1 MSNSKYGVKIKNI
14 EISSLYDYKNG
25 TRDYFLSK
33 NAMFTNSLF
42 LDYLLENGLNV
53 TNGGFTQDIVCFEYN
68 MNCKSYEEQVK
79 IVEKSIESNL
89 EDENFD
95 KERDKKL
102 NEFLNKVHSLS
113 NNFVEISKDD
123 IRNDSYSKPISIV
136 YKKKNKNDEYKELK
150 TIKYKQLYRST
161 GKAKN
166 GSCMFINEKL
176 YNKAKEF
183 LRMGIEIPKENPPL
197 VEIRA
202 YEPLIS
208 STIIDRIKIDP
219 KNILILKDVDSFFET
234 NVIIV
239 ETQKVKDK
247 KKGKKKNLKEDTFHN
262 ECITRKE
269 KNYKLKNTLFDGQ
282 GLIDKSIFPNDC
294 DGYVLLRQHF
304 CKMACF
310 CTDIQLFFKDKFK
323 DKYENAKVKDMFG
336 NEHYVKDI
344 KLITTD
350 NAMKW
355 LKFDVDYEYWCKWVN
370 ICHNNFGIVKTAHKS
385 KLGNVQK
392 MSYQMVNSLDCNI
405 MENVVKESMDYVS
418 KLKQDDKIFLE
429 YLKLNS
435 NFSNDYEVL
444 IALCKQ
450 NYDFVRSKYFR
461 DRKYEII
468 KQYIK
473 NIKLGKIIQN
483 ADNLIIVGS
492 PYAMLLHSIGENV
505 ENDNTFVKENNTIQC
520 YTERFDNGEYLAF
533 FRSPFNS
540 KNNLS
545 YLHNTYDDKFKRY
558 FIFGKQIIAIN
569 MIHTDFQDRNNGS
582 DQDSDAGFTTN
593 QKDIVKHAKKCYLEY
608 PTIVNNIPKEKNN
621 YNDTPLDYATI
632 DNNIA
637 NSSFVIGTSS
647 NLAQI
652 AQTYS
657 YNFTD
662 EKYQNY
668 VCILSVLAQV
678 AIDSAKRRF
687 DVDLVKEINRIQ
699 KELDIT
705 KKGYPVFW
713 KEIKKKNDKF
723 GMVKKKKEDKTFYN
737 EDLQC
742 PMNYLYK
749 LKFPSYRSKQS
760 TLPMDY
766 FFQKFELETNRRQS
780 KKVEEFIQKYSINLN
795 KYNTSSE
802 NTFDREDDYILLRSD
817 FNDMIESIQTIYLS
831 KTYLGLMSWLI
842 DRAFNI
848 TNYQQAKQKLQL
860 TNTQLDFNKAIILK
874 TLYNINPQNLLKIFS
889 KNT

>member
-1 MSNSKYGVKIKNI
+1 MPISKYGVKIRNI
-14 EISSLYDYKNG
+14 EISSLYDYQNG
-25 TRDYFLSK
+25 SRNYFLSK
-33 NAMFTNSLF
+33 DAMFTNSLF
-42 LDYLLENGLNV
+42 LDYLLENGLKV
-53 TNGGFTQDIVCFEYN
+53 TKSGFTQDIVCFEYN
-68 MNCKSYEEQVK
+68 MNCKSYKEQVK
-79 IVEKSIESNL
+79 IINNAIDKNKQSDKYD
-89 EDENFD
+89 EDKN
-95 KERDKKL
+95 KKL
-102 NEFLNKVHSLS
+102 NDYLEKVKSIS
-113 NNFVEISKDD
+113 SKFKKMSKDK
-123 IRNDSYSKPISIV
+123 IRTESYSKPISITYRTRTKDNV
-136 YKKKNKNDEYKELK
+136 YKNLN
-150 TIKYKQLYRST
+150 TITYKQLYRST

-176 YNKAKEF
+176 YDIANNF
-183 LRMGIEIPKENPPL
+183 LRMGIEIPKENSPL

-208 STIIDRIKIDP
+208 STTIDRIKINP

-234 NVIIV
+234 NVVIV
-239 ETQKVKDK
+239 GIQKVKDK
-247 KKGKKKNLKEDTFHN
+247 KKKDSDEDTFHN
-262 ECITRKE
+262 ECITE
-269 KNYKLKNTLFDGQ
+269 KRSNYKLKNTLFDGQ
-282 GLIDKSIFPNDC
+282 GLIDKSIFPSDC
-294 DGYVLLRQHF
+294 NGYVLLRQHF

-323 DKYENAKVKDMFG
+323 GEYDNAKVKDMFG

-344 KLITTD
+344 KLITTN

-418 KLKQDDKIFLE
+418 KLKQDNKTFLE

-444 IALCKQ
+444 VELCKQ

-473 NIKLGKIIQN
+473 NIKLGKLIQN
-483 ADNLIIVGS
+483 ADNLVIVGS
-492 PYAMLLHSIGENV
+492 PYAMLLHSIGEDI

-545 YLHNTYDDKFKRY
+545 YLHNVYNDKFKRY
-558 FIFGKQIIAIN
+558 FIFGKQIIAVN

-582 DQDSDAGFTTN
+582 DQDSDSGFTTN
-593 QKDIVKHAKKCYLEY
+593 QKDIVEHARKCYLEY

-621 YNDTPLDYATI
+621 YNDTSLDYAKI
-632 DNNIA
+632 DNNIS
-637 NSSFVIGTSS
+637 NSSFVIGISS

-662 EKYQNY
+662 EKYQNN

-687 DVDLVKEINRIQ
+687 DINLVQEINRIQ
-699 KELDIT
+699 NELEIS
-705 KKGYPVFW
+705 KNGYPIFW
-713 KEIKKKNDKF
+713 KEIKKKNDRF
-723 GMVKKKKEDKTFYN
+723 GITKGKKDKKDDESIYN
-737 EDLQC
+737 DELQC
-742 PMNYLYK
+742 PMNDLYK
-749 LKFPSYRSKQS
+749 LEFPSYHTNTS
-760 TLPMDY
+760 TLPMNY

-780 KKVEEFIQKYSINLN
+780 KKVEKFIQDYSLNLN
-795 KYNTSSE
+795 DYYSDCNSNNE
-802 NTFDREDDYILLRSD
+802 NEDYLLLRSD
-817 FNDMIESIQTIYLS
+817 FDEMIESIQTLYLS
-831 KTYLGLMSWLI
+831 STYIGLMSWLV
-842 DRAFNI
+842 DRAFLI
-848 TNYQQAKQKLQL
+848 VQQSKGKKEKSFSQ
-860 TNTQLDFNKAIILK
+860 TDFNKAILLK
-874 TLYNINPQNLLKIFS
+874 TLYSINPQNLLKIFS
-889 KNT
+889 KNA